1 MTCERC
7 QRPVEQGQHGI
18 GLCPFEP
25 RKGHGLIRDE
35 IPGGQWF
42 ENGFVT
48 PQKFYSHSEH
58 RAALDREG
66 LQIAPRYAEGS
77 KHLTKWSGVDLRGA
91 EEFIRRHYPQLP
103 QRDQLPCPVRVEAT
117 DETFTV
123 EASE

>member
-1 MTCERC
+1 MTSDRC
-7 QRPVEQGQHGI
+7 YRSLAEGKHGV
-18 GLCPFEP
+18 GVCPLEP

-42 ENGFVT
+42 ENGFSQ

-66 LQIAPRYAEGS
+66 MMIAPRYVEGS
-77 KHLTKWSGVDLRGA
+77 KHLTRWAAVDLRGA
-91 EEFIRRHYPQLP
+91 EEFIKRHYPQLP
-103 QRDQLPCPVRVEAT
+103 SLDERPCPVRVEAT

-123 EASE
+123 EAGE